1 MDALVFAVIM
11 VAALAVAALVI
22 GRAHHAPSPDEP
34 STSAP
39 GEDGLAADDPR
50 DRPGGPG
57 AERDAPHPSELH
69 SGEATDPSA
78 RTGDGTGSTGEADD
92 PHPGSGR

>member
-22 GRAHHAPSPDEP
+22 GRAQRAPSPDEP
-34 STSAP
+34 STPAP
-39 GEDGLAADDPR
+39 GEEGLAADDPR

-69 SGEATDPSA
+69 SGEATGSSTRAEDV
-78 RTGDGTGSTGEADD
+78 TGATGEADD
-92 PHPGSGR
+92 PHPGPGR